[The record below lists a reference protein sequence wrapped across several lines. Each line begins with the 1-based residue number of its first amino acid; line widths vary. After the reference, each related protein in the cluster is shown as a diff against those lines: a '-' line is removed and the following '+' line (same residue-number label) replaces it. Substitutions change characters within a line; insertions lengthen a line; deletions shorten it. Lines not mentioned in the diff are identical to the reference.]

1 MHTSRTCMVR
11 RTVAMTDQQF
21 QLGVAGGGIAL
32 VAVLVN
38 LRFCGGVP
46 PLPTKPP
53 APEVASGTQSQLMER
68 SAASPQ
74 VYLDYLVKD
83 ATQAGVPSPTHEEMS
98 RKLPYRVDEARHVLE
113 VGQPAIELAGL
124 KLRVV
129 KGIESFNLEITNTTG
144 SNAAYE
150 IVTEPI
156 PNASSCSK
164 APPLQLNVL
173 VIEKNATETR
183 VECTWHE
190 GMALAVKKVE
200 TLEIG
205 ALQSYYLSQVPPEFV
220 GIDPRIARSH
230 HGVENKQGCGNR
242 AGSVVTGIDRGEIT
256 WRDLVDFYVR
266 HRCQTYHF
274 PATYRALTSDGQRP
288 IPASGTGM

>member
-1 MHTSRTCMVR
+1 MVR

-21 QLGVAGGGIAL
+21 HLGVAGGGIAL
-32 VAVLVN
+32 VIALTAV
-38 LRFCGGVP
+38 RFCGSTP
-46 PLPTKPP
+46 ALPAKPP
-53 APEVASGTQSQLMER
+53 PPEVASGTQAQLMEK

-74 VYLDYLVKD
+74 VYLDYLAKD
-83 ATQAGVPSPTHEEMS
+83 ATQAGVPSPTREEMS
-98 RKLPYRVDEARHVLE
+98 RKFPYRVDEARHLLE

-129 KGIESFNLEITNTTG
+129 KGIDSFNLEITNTTG

-156 PNASSCSK
+156 PNASTCAK

-173 VIEKNATETR
+173 VIAKNATETR
-183 VECTWHE
+183 VECTWHD

-200 TLEIG
+200 TLELG
-205 ALQSYYLSQVPPEFV
+205 PLQSYYLSEVPPEFV

-256 WRDLVDFYVR
+256 WRDLVDFYAR

-274 PATYRALTSDGQRP
+274 PAAYRALTSDGQRP
-288 IPASGTGM
+288 IPATGAGM